1 MVQAVFFKGNSS
13 DFLEYLKN
21 KNVECDKYFLDII
34 KDDDNIKL
42 TVPNNPQN
50 MEGKEIIKN
59 LVVMSS
65 DFSSVN
71 NHVIS
76 NFYNMVIKRHNVR
89 NIYIQ
94 NPPVRIERS
103 MLARIGKEN
112 VRYEYSNYKKL
123 SESEVIQSY
132 YKIQNSSNFVG
143 QKKAKKRTF
152 INLYKQALSK
162 NKNPLVLM
170 FYGVSGVG
178 KTVFAKEIG
187 KLYNSEVTRLQFSM
201 MQTETA
207 VNYLFGSDNTKPS
220 LAVDLLNRKSNI
232 ILIDEF
238 DKANPIFYNAFYQ
251 MFDEGYFEDT
261 NYRVSLNN
269 CIFILTSNFLDLDHI
284 SKRIGVPLFSR
295 LDDKIKFIELNR
307 NEYRLFVENIFQDLL
322 QELTSEQQKII
333 QNSNLKSCYL
343 NANNRQTN
351 NRMLKKIIEKDI
363 YSLLFEKAIQ
373 NSISID

>member
-1 MVQAVFFKGNSS
+1 
-13 DFLEYLKN
+13 
-21 KNVECDKYFLDII
+21 
-34 KDDDNIKL
+34 
-42 TVPNNPQN
+42 
-50 MEGKEIIKN
+50 
-59 LVVMSS
+59 
-65 DFSSVN
+65 
-71 NHVIS
+71 
-76 NFYNMVIKRHNVR
+76 
-89 NIYIQ
+89 
-94 NPPVRIERS
+94 
-103 MLARIGKEN
+103 
-112 VRYEYSNYKKL
+112 
-123 SESEVIQSY
+123 
-132 YKIQNSSNFVG
+132 
-143 QKKAKKRTF
+143 
-152 INLYKQALSK
+152 
-162 NKNPLVLM
+162 M

-322 QELTSEQQKII
+322 KELTSEQQKII

-363 YSLLFEKAIQ
+363 YSLLLKRLYKIVSQLIKIERDNFLLV
-373 NSISID
+373 